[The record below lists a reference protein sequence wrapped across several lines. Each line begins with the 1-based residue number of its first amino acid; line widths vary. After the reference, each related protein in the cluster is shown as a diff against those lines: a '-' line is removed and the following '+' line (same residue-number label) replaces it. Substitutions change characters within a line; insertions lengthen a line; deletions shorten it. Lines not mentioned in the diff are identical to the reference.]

1 MSGKIRLGSN
11 GERII
16 VLGGLRK
23 STKHVVRFCAKN
35 II

>member
-1 MSGKIRLGSN
+1 MNGKIKIGSN
-11 GERII
+11 GERVI
-16 VLGGLRK
+16 VLGGRRK

>member
-1 MSGKIRLGSN
+1 MSGKIKIGSN

-16 VLGGLRK
+16 VLGDRRK
-23 STKHVVRFCAKN
+23 STKHVVTFCAKN